1 MSLDWSRMQDGN
13 PNDSAYQAADNDQP
27 GTTYVAKKSKTGT
40 GLWRLAVRNS
50 ETEPLRIIY
59 VGNTLAECREYAE
72 VYRTADQQ

>member
-1 MSLDWSRMQDGN
+1 MSLNWTRQDSGN
-13 PNDSAYQAADNDQP
+13 ANETNYQAVDEDRP
-27 GTTYVAKKSKTGT
+27 GTTYAIKKSKSGT
-40 GLWRLAVRNS
+40 GLWRLAVRNG